1 MKKLY
6 DMKRLLFLCL
16 CLASAMQAFAQIN
29 MKDSTAQVVAYW
41 NKGDKY
47 TYDYVSQRAQIKGT
61 DTTINGYTESRFE
74 LEVIDST
81 ANGYLI
87 SYTKLSEGVS
97 AEDENSPFAGL
108 IKQFQELTKSLSIIL
123 KTDEVGAIVEI
134 VNFEE
139 YKSQAVSQ
147 ITAFTDLLRKDAEWK
162 KLGPEADAALNN
174 IIAMFTSDQYMLKL
188 IEPITTMF
196 TYHGC
201 ELKINNSYT
210 STAQIDSPYVA
221 GMKIDTETNTYIAEC
236 NPETSW
242 TTINNTTVYNQDQL
256 KAQMFDQVNALMPQD
271 SKMKSIAEMPDVSI
285 EGFSSVTIHLNTGWP
300 GYATLL
306 QETRSDDSVK
316 IQRWA
321 INIVL

>member
-1 MKKLY
+1 MEKLY
-6 DMKRLLFLCL
+6 DMKRVLFLCL
-16 CLASAMQAFAQIN
+16 CLVSAMQAFAQIN

-47 TYDYVSQRAQIKGT
+47 TYDYVSQRAQIKGS
-61 DTTINGYTESRFE
+61 DTTITGYTESRFE
-74 LEVIDST
+74 LEVTDST

-87 SYTKLSEGVS
+87 SYTKLSES
-97 AEDENSPFAGL
+97 AGIDENSPMAGL
-108 IKQFQELTKSLSIIL
+108 MKQFQELTKSLPIIL
-123 KTDEVGAIVEI
+123 KTDETGAIQEI

-139 YKSQAVSQ
+139 YKNQAVSQ
-147 ITAFTDLLRKDAEWK
+147 ITMFTDVLRKDKEWK
-162 KLGPEADAALNN
+162 KLGPEADAALNS
-174 IIAMFTSDQYMLKL
+174 IVAMFTSDQYILKL

-201 ELKINNSYT
+201 ELKMNNSYT
-210 STAQIDSPYVA
+210 STAQIDSPYIA
-221 GMKIDTETNTYIAEC
+221 GMKIDAENNTYIAEC

-242 TTINNTTVYNQDQL
+242 TTINNTTVYNKEQL
-256 KAQMFDQVNALMPQD
+256 KVQMFDQVNALMPQD
-271 SKMKSIAEMPDVSI
+271 AKMKSVADMPDVSI
-285 EGFSSVTIHLNTGWP
+285 EGSSSVTVHLNTGWP

-306 QETRSDDSVK
+306 QETRSADSVK